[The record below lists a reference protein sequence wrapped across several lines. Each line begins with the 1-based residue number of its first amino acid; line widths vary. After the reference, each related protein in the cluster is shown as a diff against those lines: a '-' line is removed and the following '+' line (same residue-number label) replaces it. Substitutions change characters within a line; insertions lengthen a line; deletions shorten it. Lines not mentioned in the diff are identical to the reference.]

1 MHEPA
6 LLRELVVLLAF
17 AAAGAAL
24 FERLGLPSIAGFL
37 VMGAIA
43 GPGGLALAADPED
56 VRVIAE
62 FGVVFLLFEIGLELP
77 LDKVRNLLRT
87 GARAGVLQVGGTLL
101 VVAALASG
109 FGLPGRT
116 ALALGAL
123 VAMSS
128 TALVIR
134 MLSERGEIHAPHGQV
149 AVSILLVQ
157 DLCIVPFLLAI
168 PLLAVDGPVHAWP
181 VFEAVLRAVIAVAA
195 FFVVA
200 RFVLPRLLA
209 AAAAVRSREVF
220 TLVAVLA
227 VIGGALA
234 AEGLGLTLAVG
245 AFLAGLVLSSSP
257 WGPQLISEV
266 LPLRGLLLGIF
277 FTAVGMLLD
286 FGVAWAQAPTVL
298 LLVAA
303 AIVLKGVI
311 TAISVSSVMR
321 TGARIGVLAGVAL
334 AQTGE
339 FSFVLA
345 QVATEAGLLEP
356 QLTQAF
362 VAASVI
368 SLIATPLLIRAGE
381 TVATH
386 VGGAALPAPDRSDA
400 KAELR
405 GHAIV
410 VGFGLAGRNVGRVLE
425 AVGVPFAA
433 VEANPVAAGEARKG
447 GAHVIWGDATRVGLL
462 EQLHIERARLL
473 VVAVNDPVATRQ
485 VVTRAHEI
493 APDVVVLARTR
504 YLLEI
509 DELEAAGAHRVV
521 AEELEGTIDL
531 VAQTLYEVE
540 VPQGSVERFC
550 TELRTEG
557 YAQLRQPAALAL
569 DPWLRELLE
578 QVSSEWI
585 ELPDEFEPERS
596 LVELDLRARTG
607 VNVLAVDRGGI
618 TTTNPSPDY
627 RLRGGDRLL
636 AFGSGEALARACSI
650 LGVGREAP

>member
-6 LLRELVVLLAF
+6 LLRDLVVLLAL

-43 GPGGLALAADPED
+43 GPGGLALAADPAD

-77 LDKVRNLLRT
+77 LDKVRSLLRT
-87 GARAGVLQVGGTLL
+87 GVSAGVLQVGGTLL
-101 VVAALASG
+101 AVGGLASLL
-109 FGLPGRT
+109 GLPGRT
-116 ALALGAL
+116 ALVLGAL
-123 VAMSS
+123 IAMSS

-134 MLSERGEIHAPHGQV
+134 MLGERGEIHAPHGQV
-149 AVSILLVQ
+149 SVSILLVQ

-168 PLLAVDGPVHAWP
+168 PILAADGPIRAGSVL
-181 VFEAVLRAVIAVAA
+181 EAVARAIVAVAA

-209 AAAAVRSREVF
+209 GAAAIRSREVF
-220 TLVAVLA
+220 TIVAILA
-227 VIGGALA
+227 VIGAALA

-266 LPLRGLLLGIF
+266 LPLRGLLLGVF

-286 FGVAWAQAPTVL
+286 FEVAWAQAPTVL
-298 LLVAA
+298 LLFAA
-303 AIVLKGVI
+303 AVLLKGVI
-311 TAISVSSVMR
+311 TAVSVSAVLR
-321 TGARIGVLAGVAL
+321 TGARVGVLAGVAL

-345 QVATEAGLLEP
+345 QVASDAELLGPE
-356 QLTQAF
+356 LTQAF
-362 VAASVI
+362 VAASVL
-368 SLIATPLLIRAGE
+368 SLIATPFLIRAGE
-381 TVATH
+381 GLATRIA
-386 VGGAALPAPDRSDA
+386 GPSSLSAD
-400 KAELR
+400 ELQATAGLR
-405 GHAIV
+405 DHAIV

-425 AVGVPFAA
+425 AVGVSVAA
-433 VEANPVAAGEARKG
+433 VDANPLAAREARQR
-447 GAHVIWGDATRVGLL
+447 GANVIWGDATRVGLL
-462 EQLHIERARLL
+462 ERLQLEHARLL
-473 VVAVNDPVATRQ
+473 VVALNDPIATRQ
-485 VVTRAHEI
+485 IVARAHAL

-509 DELEAAGAHRVV
+509 DALESAGADRVV

-531 VAQTLYEVE
+531 VAQTLHELE
-540 VPQGSVERFC
+540 VPSGSVARFC
-550 TELRTEG
+550 AELRTEG

-569 DPWLRELLE
+569 DPWLSELLE
-578 QVSSEWI
+578 QVSTEWI
-585 ELPDEFEPERS
+585 ELPDGFSPERS
-596 LVELDLRARTG
+596 LIELELRARTG
-607 VNVLAVDRGGI
+607 VNVLAIDRGG
-618 TTTNPSPDY
+618 TTAANPPPDY

-636 AFGSGEALARACSI
+636 VFGSGKAVARACAA
-650 LGVGREAP
+650 LGVRREDA